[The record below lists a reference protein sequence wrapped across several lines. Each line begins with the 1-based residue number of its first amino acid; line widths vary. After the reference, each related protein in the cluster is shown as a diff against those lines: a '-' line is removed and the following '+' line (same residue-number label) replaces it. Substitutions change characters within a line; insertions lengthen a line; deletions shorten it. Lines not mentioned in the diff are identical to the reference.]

1 MDRVKGKVCIVTGAA
16 SGMGKADAIRLAA
29 EGGKIVLTDLN
40 EKDGQAVA
48 DQIGENAVFV
58 KHNVTSESD
67 WQTVVNTAVEKFGGL
82 DVLVNNA
89 GMMTMGSVV
98 DCSLED
104 YRRVNAV
111 NSEGVFLGC
120 KTAIPAMEASGNG
133 GSIINMSSVAA
144 LHGMSFIAAYSAS
157 KGAVA
162 ALTKSVALYCRE
174 QRNGIRCNSIHPDGV
189 KTPMVFKVAT
199 GADTATREEIE
210 SLSTEANPMCEPE
223 DIAALVVYL
232 ASDESKFVNAAEMLI
247 DNAATATPPVIV

>member
-1 MDRVKGKVCIVTGAA
+1 MSSEADWAKVVET
-16 SGMGKADAIRLAA
+16 
-29 EGGKIVLTDLN
+29 
-40 EKDGQAVA
+40 
-48 DQIGENAVFV
+48 
-58 KHNVTSESD
+58 
-67 WQTVVNTAVEKFGGL
+67 TVSHFGGL

-98 DCSLED
+98 DCTLEE
-104 YRRVNAV
+104 YRKVNAV
-111 NSEGVFLGC
+111 NSDGVFLGC
-120 KTAIPAMEASGNG
+120 KYAIPAMETTGRG

-162 ALTKSVALYCRE
+162 ALTKSVALHCRE
-174 QRNGIRCNSIHPDGV
+174 KRNGIRCNSIHPDGV

-199 GADTATREEIE
+199 GAESATREEIE
-210 SLSTEANPMCEPE
+210 SLSTEANPMCDPE

-247 DNAATATPPVIV
+247 DNAATATPPIGV

>member
-1 MDRVKGKVCIVTGAA
+1 MNRVKDKVCIVTGAA
-16 SGMGKADAIRLAA
+16 SGMGRADAKMLAA
-29 EGGKIVLTDLN
+29 EGAKVVLTDLN
-40 EKDGQAVA
+40 EKDGQAAAAEIGDKALFIKHDVSSEADWEKVVA
-48 DQIGENAVFV
+48 
-58 KHNVTSESD
+58 
-67 WQTVVNTAVEKFGGL
+67 TAVAHFGGL

-98 DCSLED
+98 DCTLED
-104 YRRVNAV
+104 YRKVNAV
-111 NSEGVFLGC
+111 NSDGVFLGC
-120 KTAIPAMEASGNG
+120 KHAIPAMEATGRG

-174 QRNGIRCNSIHPDGV
+174 KRNGIRCNSIHPDGV

-199 GADTATREEIE
+199 GADSATREEIE

-247 DNAATATPPVIV
+247 DNAATATPAVGV

>member
-1 MDRVKGKVCIVTGAA
+1 MNRVKDKVCIVTGAA
-16 SGMGKADAIRLAA
+16 SGMGRADAKMLAA
-29 EGGKIVLTDLN
+29 EGAKVVLTDLN
-40 EKDGQAVA
+40 EKDGQAAAAEIGDKALFIKHDVSSEADWEKVVA
-48 DQIGENAVFV
+48 
-58 KHNVTSESD
+58 
-67 WQTVVNTAVEKFGGL
+67 TAVSHFGGL

-98 DCSLED
+98 DCTLED
-104 YRRVNAV
+104 YRKVNAV
-111 NSEGVFLGC
+111 NSDGVFLCC
-120 KTAIPAMEASGNG
+120 KHAIPAMEATGRG

-174 QRNGIRCNSIHPDGV
+174 KRNGIRCNSIHPDGV

-199 GADTATREEIE
+199 GADSATREEIE

-247 DNAATATPPVIV
+247 DNAATATPPVGV

>member
-16 SGMGKADAIRLAA
+16 SGMGKADAIKLAA
-29 EGGKIVLTDLN
+29 EGAKVVLTDLN

-48 DQIGENAVFV
+48 DQIGENAIFI

-67 WQTVVNTAVEKFGGL
+67 WQTVVSTAVEKFGGL

-199 GADTATREEIE
+199 GAESATREEIE

-223 DIAALVVYL
+223 DIASLVLYL

>member
-1 MDRVKGKVCIVTGAA
+1 MNRVKDKVCIVTGAA
-16 SGMGKADAIRLAA
+16 SGMGRADAKMLAA
-29 EGGKIVLTDLN
+29 EGAKVVLTDLN
-40 EKDGQAVA
+40 EKDGQAAAAEIGDKALLIKHDVSSEADWEKVVA
-48 DQIGENAVFV
+48 
-58 KHNVTSESD
+58 
-67 WQTVVNTAVEKFGGL
+67 TAVAHFGGL

-98 DCSLED
+98 DCTLED
-104 YRRVNAV
+104 YRKVNAV
-111 NSEGVFLGC
+111 NSDGVFLGC
-120 KTAIPAMEASGNG
+120 KHAIPAMEATGRG

-174 QRNGIRCNSIHPDGV
+174 KRNGIRCNSIHPDGV

-199 GADTATREEIE
+199 GADSATREEIE

-247 DNAATATPPVIV
+247 DNAATATPPVGV

>member
-1 MDRVKGKVCIVTGAA
+1 MTRVKDKVCIVTGAA
-16 SGMGKADAIRLAA
+16 SGMGRADAIRLAA
-29 EGGKIVLTDLN
+29 EGAKVVLTDLN
-40 EKDGQAVA
+40 ERDGQAA
-48 DQIGENAVFV
+48 AAEIGENALFI
-58 KHNVTSESD
+58 KHNVTSEED
-67 WQTVVNTAVEKFGGL
+67 WKKVVDTAVSQFGGL

-98 DCSLED
+98 DCSLDD

-120 KTAIPAMEASGNG
+120 KYAIPAMEATGRG

-174 QRNGIRCNSIHPDGV
+174 RRNGIRCNSIHPDGV

-199 GADTATREEIE
+199 GAETATREEIE

-232 ASDESKFVNAAEMLI
+232 ASDESRFVNAAEMLI
-247 DNAATATPPVIV
+247 DNAATATPPLGV

>member
-1 MDRVKGKVCIVTGAA
+1 MNRVKDKVCIVTGAA
-16 SGMGKADAIRLAA
+16 SGMGRADAKMLAA
-29 EGGKIVLTDLN
+29 EGAKVVLTDLN
-40 EKDGQAVA
+40 EKDGHAAAAEIGDKALFIKHDVSSEADWEKVVA
-48 DQIGENAVFV
+48 
-58 KHNVTSESD
+58 
-67 WQTVVNTAVEKFGGL
+67 TAVSHFGGL

-98 DCSLED
+98 DCTLED
-104 YRRVNAV
+104 YRKVNAV
-111 NSEGVFLGC
+111 NSDGVFLGC
-120 KTAIPAMEASGNG
+120 KHAIPAMEATGRG

-174 QRNGIRCNSIHPDGV
+174 KRNGIRCNSIHPDGV

-199 GADTATREEIE
+199 GADSATREEIE

-247 DNAATATPPVIV
+247 DNAATATPPVGV